1 MLKIKA
7 VLPRKKRSRIKI
19 TKKFIYE
26 IFWLKIKKGSKRDLP
41 SEGQRFDQEDQ
52 QVIWRT
58 NFNFRKRNLEA
69 SRRLKK
75 KKIKIQTQSEFIKK
89 FFLEAVELMFLKKK
103 KKKNHKKLTKSPNR
117 EGKSGEDEILESKK
131 KKLSKTLNSMGK

>member
-26 IFWLKIKKGSKRDLP
+26 IFWLKVKKGTKRDLP
-41 SEGQRFDQEDQ
+41 SEGQKFDQEDQ

-75 KKIKIQTQSEFIKK
+75 KKLKYKLNRNLLK
-89 FFLEAVELMFLKKK
+89 NFF
-103 KKKNHKKLTKSPNR
+103 
-117 EGKSGEDEILESKK
+117 
-131 KKLSKTLNSMGK
+131 